1 VALVSCSEQDGG
13 GGVGVGGD
21 DDHDDHDESEKSSAA
36 VALAGG
42 VGKNGIYKDST
53 ATEEITAY
61 IG

>member
-1 VALVSCSEQDGG
+1 MALVSCSEQDGG
-13 GGVGVGGD
+13 VGVGD
-21 DDHDDHDESEKSSAA
+21 DDDDDDDDESEKSSAA